1 MISDVGADTL
11 ITIDGVDT
19 VTLAGIGNA
28 ATLTAQDFLFI
39 GADTLVTIDGVD
51 IVTLA
56 GVGDAA
62 TVTSRDFLF

>member
-1 MISDVGADTL
+1 
-11 ITIDGVDT
+11 
-19 VTLAGIGNA
+19 
-28 ATLTAQDFLFI
+28 
-39 GADTLVTIDGVD
+39 VTIDGGD